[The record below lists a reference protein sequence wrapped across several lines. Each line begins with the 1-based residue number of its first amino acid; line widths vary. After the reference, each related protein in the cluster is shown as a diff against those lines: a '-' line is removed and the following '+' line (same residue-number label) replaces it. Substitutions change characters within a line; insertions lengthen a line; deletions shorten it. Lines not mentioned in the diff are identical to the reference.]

1 VIIMLSTPVMSRVRP
16 AALVSGGAAMVCL
29 AGAWLTP
36 ISANTAHPTSASPP
50 SAATSS
56 ASGATVRPI
65 ADVTSLRSAWPAAGG
80 PGSGPGGGSDGSPG
94 NAVAPSPA
102 KHESNGGSSSSGS
115 GGSVSSH
122 ASSSHDSGP
131 VGAVFKTVGRWFGL
145 SADRSPASGD
155 SAEGAHPAAAPHA
168 DRASGASGASD
179 QDPTAAAPKQVKPSS
194 ASGAAGDD
202 KSSKTSA
209 AAGIGDVIH
218 RVFSGVGRLFSSL
231 FGR

>member
-1 VIIMLSTPVMSRVRP
+1 MVSPPVMSRVRP

-56 ASGATVRPI
+56 ASGVTVRPI

-155 SAEGAHPAAAPHA
+155 SAEGAHPAAA
-168 DRASGASGASD
+168 
-179 QDPTAAAPKQVKPSS
+179 
-194 ASGAAGDD
+194 
-202 KSSKTSA
+202 
-209 AAGIGDVIH
+209 GIGDVIH
-218 RVFSGVGRLFSSL
+218 SVFSGVGRLFSSL